1 MRAVLTLH
9 GIGPE
14 SDPLTLRPEELEA
27 ILDRLEAT
35 GHAVVPLDELLAR
48 PGQPDRVA
56 LVFDDAFA
64 SVADEALPVLARR
77 DLVSTVFVVTSHVG
91 SDTAWPG
98 QPAGIRPRPTMC
110 WSELQALIEAGWSL
124 GSHTVSHPWLTR
136 CDEETVLRELRE
148 ASDTL
153 LARTGRPPV
162 AFAYPYGDVDDRLLG
177 LVRHHHRRAL
187 GTRLAALDPAVDHPL
202 DLPRIDAWYLR
213 GPLLAALGT
222 PAFLPLLALRRRARE
237 WRASRRAS

>member
-14 SDPLTLRPEELEA
+14 ADPLTLRPEELEA
-27 ILDRLEAT
+27 ILDRLDAT
-35 GHAVVPLDELLAR
+35 GHAVVSLGELLAR
-48 PGQPDRVA
+48 PGHPDRVA

-64 SVADEALPVLARR
+64 SVADEALPILARR
-77 DLVSTVFVVTSHVG
+77 DLVSTVFVVTGHVG
-91 SDTAWPG
+91 SDTSWPG
-98 QPAGIRPRPTMC
+98 QPAGIRTRSTMG

-136 CDEETVLRELRE
+136 CDEETVLRELEE
-148 ASDTL
+148 ANDAL

-162 AFAYPYGDVDDRLLG
+162 AFAYPYGDVDDRVMG
-177 LVRHHHRRAL
+177 LVRHHHRLAL
-187 GTRLAALDPAVDHPL
+187 GTRLAPLDPAVDHPL

-213 GPLLAALGT
+213 GPLLAALG
-222 PAFLPLLALRRRARE
+222 PSAFLPLLALRRRARE
-237 WRASRRAS
+237 WRAARGAS